1 MIKKHEL
8 IFLIKNYIIFV
19 ICWLIF
25 ESGISLYDNN
35 ILQIIGLINLLIHT
49 ILILGGEGV
58 IYCILTIKND
68 SKYVFKIL
76 VISIIINIC
85 ISIITRGVNSII
97 IYLSINQ
104 IIGTIIGRVIKII
117 KNWYMKK

>member
-35 ILQIIGLINLLIHT
+35 ILQIIGLINLLIHM

-117 KNWYMKK
+117 KN